1 MLNLEEIKTRARVIS
16 FCISLIYVGLGTISL
31 FLAATSPKI
40 FAENEFVQVLI
51 LLILLVTF
59 PASIISFGVLYAG
72 GDNVKLIAFGV
83 QVIVFLIFWFSIY
96 RYFVTKYKRS
106 EAHSSPRSP
115 ER

>member
-96 RYFVTKYKRS
+96 RYFVTKY
-106 EAHSSPRSP
+106 
-115 ER
+115 